1 MGETVEERRCHLRV
15 AEHGG
20 PFAEAQVRCGDDAG
34 SLVEFAEQVEEQ
46 GSAGSAE
53 WQVAELVEDDEVGIG
68 KPRCDLAGLP
78 LVLFLFERVDEFD
91 CGEKPDALAVAF
103 DGLDAD
109 GRGEMR
115 LTCAGAADQDDIVG
129 VFQELAAV
137 KLSYER
143 LVDLAARSRSQ

>member
-20 PFAEAQVRCGDDAG
+20 PFAEAQVRRDDDAG
-34 SLVEFAEQVEEQ
+34 SLVELAEQVEEQ

-91 CGEKPDALAVAF
+91 CGEEPDALAVAF

-115 LTCAGAADQDDIVG
+115 LTCAGRDSDMAPG
-129 VFQELAAV
+129 FWRV
-137 KLSYER
+137 KRQSTTRFIR
-143 LVDLAARSRSQ
+143 LRAKR